1 MFQHKNNTQ
10 EVKEVRLPNFEQNFY
25 GIVVSIQSGS
35 KDQCLGLQE
44 CSELL
49 EPLLGSE
56 QTQEPSLGPKQS
68 ASRISLYIPLPIVD
82 QFDFRCS
89 INIPCTVRKPKG
101 F

>member
-1 MFQHKNNTQ
+1 MFQHENNTQ
-10 EVKEVRLPNFEQNFY
+10 EVKEVRLPNFGQNFC
-25 GIVVSIQSGS
+25 GTVVSIQSGS

-44 CSELL
+44 CSEPL
-49 EPLLGSE
+49 EPPLGSE
-56 QTQEPSLGPKQS
+56 QTQEPQTIGVRNT
-68 ASRISLYIPLPIVD
+68 RISLYIPLPIVD